1 MKALIILSVAM
12 SISSPLS
19 AQPDFVALRLQMVEE
34 QLRAR
39 DIDNRDVLA
48 AMGEVPRH
56 LFVREKDREVAYGDH
71 PLPIGWGQTISQ
83 PYMVAAMT
91 QALGLRQG
99 DKVLEVGT
107 GSGYQAAV
115 LAQMGMEVY
124 TIEIVAPLG
133 AQTGELLNKLGYD
146 QVQTRVGDGYHGWPE
161 AAPFDG
167 IMVTA
172 GAPSIPQ
179 DLLAQL
185 GEGGRMV
192 IPLGK
197 TQGVQELTRVTRR
210 EGRIYKEVLM
220 AVRFVPFTRNPD

>member
-1 MKALIILSVAM
+1 MKALLAL
-12 SISSPLS
+12 SISMSYLTALS
-19 AQPDFVALRLQMVEE
+19 GQPDFGTLREQMVKE

-39 DIDNRDVLA
+39 DITSARVLE
-48 AMGEVPRH
+48 AMKTVPRH
-56 LFVREKDREVAYGDH
+56 LFVRDQDQEAAYGDH

-91 QALGLRQG
+91 QALDLRKG

-133 AQTGELLNKLGYD
+133 TQTKELLRKLGYD
-146 QVQTRVGDGYHGWPE
+146 QVQTRIGDGYHGWPE
-161 AAPFDG
+161 AAPFDA

-172 GAPSIPQ
+172 GGPTIPK

-185 GEGGRMV
+185 REGGRMV

-210 EGRIYKEVLM
+210 EGKIHTEVLM
-220 AVRFVPFTRNPD
+220 AVRFVPFTRNPN